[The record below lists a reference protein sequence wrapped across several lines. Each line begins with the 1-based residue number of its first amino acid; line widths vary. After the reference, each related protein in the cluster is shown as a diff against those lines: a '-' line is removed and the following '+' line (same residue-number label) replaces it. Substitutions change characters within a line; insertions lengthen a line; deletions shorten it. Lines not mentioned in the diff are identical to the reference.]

1 MVNQVLSGKRP
12 KFGASETPSNVK
24 RIIEACWS
32 ADPRKRP
39 TADKIAYILTD
50 LWTHHA
56 RRNQQRGADTRVIG
70 ESAASQIA
78 GSLVDDALGPS
89 KSAEEE
95 DVVIE
100 LKEGEVTK

>member
-1 MVNQVLSGKRP
+1 M
-12 KFGASETPSNVK
+12 
-24 RIIEACWS
+24 
-32 ADPRKRP
+32 
-39 TADKIAYILTD
+39 
-50 LWTHHA
+50 
-56 RRNQQRGADTRVIG
+56 
-70 ESAASQIA
+70 ESAERSRYATHRRVCCFLNK

>member
-1 MVNQVLSGKRP
+1 LS
-12 KFGASETPSNVK
+12 
-24 RIIEACWS
+24 
-32 ADPRKRP
+32 

-50 LWTHHA
+50 LWTRDA
-56 RRNQQRGADTRVIG
+56 RRNQQRGVGTRLIG
-70 ESAASQIA
+70 ESAASQTR